1 MGSCQVFQIKHQCPL
16 KRDNNLWL
24 ILSIQFHLL
33 LHGMVLAIE
42 MCVCVCV
49 CVCVCGSA
57 TLMYF
62 CSCHSSDLGINDN
75 YHTVGLL

>member
-49 CVCVCGSA
+49 CVCVDPP
-57 TLMYF
+57 L
-62 CSCHSSDLGINDN
+62 SCISVPVTALIWE
-75 YHTVGLL
+75 